1 MKSSTKIVILVILI
15 ILVLIVGYFLF
26 RRPAV
31 LEAKVSEATFARSI
45 EDETA
50 KPREST
56 TIFQPREDIYLSFHI
71 GSSFRNLPIR
81 IEWYSLAENRQIGQD
96 DTNIYGSRYVSFV
109 AKAPASGWPID
120 SYQAKIFIDNKEK
133 SRLTFRVR

>member
-1 MKSSTKIVILVILI
+1 MILVILI

-26 RRPAV
+26 RGPAM

-45 EDETA
+45 ENETA
-50 KPREST
+50 KPRESAA
-56 TIFQPREDIYLSFHI
+56 IFQPQEDIYLSFHV
-71 GSSFRNLPIR
+71 GNSFRNLPIR

-96 DTNIYGSRYVSFV
+96 DTNIYGSRHVSFI
-109 AKAPASGWPID
+109 AKAPASGWPIG

-133 SRLTFRVR
+133 SSLTFKVK